1 MARPHQLSFLPL
13 LVTSIVVGPLAH
25 AAARESSPCQA
36 TDPLRPEAA
45 PIVQGYGDAR
55 EMESAGTG
63 REGAVGAG
71 VQPTSWSWPCRLLV
85 AEDLREFAKL
95 AWDHSVTFRKQCRK
109 LEAARAVVIV
119 QSSQQTSQAEAR
131 IGISCEGVMVARVRV
146 RRSANAVELIAHELE
161 HVLERLEG
169 VNFLLGAQLRGSGIS
184 LSGGTFETTRAI
196 DAGRRVAREV
206 RVETRSH
213 VYGR

>member
-1 MARPHQLSFLPL
+1 MTRPHQLSFVPL
-13 LVTSIVVGPLAH
+13 LVTSIVVAPLAH
-25 AAARESSPCQA
+25 AAARENSPCQA

-45 PIVQGYGDAR
+45 PIVQGYGGDRR
-55 EMESAGTG
+55 ELESAVTG
-63 REGAVGAG
+63 REGAVDAG
-71 VQPTSWSWPCRLLV
+71 VQPVSWPCRLLV
-85 AEDLREFAKL
+85 AEDLREFVKL

-131 IGISCEGVMVARVRV
+131 IGISCEGITVARVRV

-169 VNFLLGAQLRGSGIS
+169 VNFLLGAQVRGSGIS

>member
-1 MARPHQLSFLPL
+1 MARSRQLSFLQL

-45 PIVQGYGDAR
+45 PIVQGYGGAR

-71 VQPTSWSWPCRLLV
+71 VEPTSWPCRLLV

-131 IGISCEGVMVARVRV
+131 IGISCEGVIVARVRV

-213 VYGR
+213 VCPR